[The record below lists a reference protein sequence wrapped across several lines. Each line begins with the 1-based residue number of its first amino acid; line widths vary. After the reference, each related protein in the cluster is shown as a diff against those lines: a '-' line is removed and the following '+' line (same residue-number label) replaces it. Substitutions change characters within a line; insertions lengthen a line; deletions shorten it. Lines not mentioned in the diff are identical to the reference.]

1 MQSKQKLSDDEKTT
15 LINFYKENKAFWSSE
30 VNFRNK
36 EEKSAVKEQLLTLF
50 EGKYSEGFLD
60 KNFHALRTA
69 FSREHKKYKGNPSKK
84 KWKFYDQLSFLTEEL
99 EKEKKVTFDLEEKEI
114 LIDFFNSNP
123 PLWNHH
129 LSEYRDRSLRDSLL
143 EKLVNQFDGKFTK
156 EDVKREWHNLQTVYK
171 REKSRE
177 ESSKVSGSGS
187 CDVYCS
193 TWELFSQMEFLEV
206 TGDIDTSYTSL
217 DSGVCAP
224 QAQKNKKPS
233 RTAEDDAKTE
243 LWKSIA
249 ASLKPQDNF
258 KVKSE
263 LSESASLF
271 GKVVADF
278 LMQYDPTEWC
288 YLKKKVM
295 DVFFEYEQQKSSS
308 SRSSYPNHTSYLP
321 NQFIQGNPFQPG
333 HFMNMVNVSNH
344 ETP

>member
-123 PLWNHH
+123 ALWNHH
-129 LSEYRDRSLRDSLL
+129 LSEYRNRSLRDSLL

-206 TGDIDTSYTSL
+206 TGDIDTSYTSI

-224 QAQKNKKPS
+224 PAQKKKKPS

-243 LWKSIA
+243 
-249 ASLKPQDNF
+249 
-258 KVKSE
+258 
-263 LSESASLF
+263 
-271 GKVVADF
+271 
-278 LMQYDPTEWC
+278 DPKEWC

-308 SRSSYPNHTSYLP
+308 SCSSYPDHTSYLP
-321 NQFIQGNPFQPG
+321 NQFIQWNPFQPG
-333 HFMNMVNVSNH
+333 HFMNMVNVSNN
-344 ETP
+344 ETPLNQLSHAKISASPNNPFDPFSPASTCSNDSY

>member
-50 EGKYSEGFLD
+50 EGKYLEGFLD

-114 LIDFFNSNP
+114 LIDFFNSDAA
-123 PLWNHH
+123 LWNHH
-129 LSEYRDRSLRDSLL
+129 LTEYRDRSLRDSLM

-171 REKSRE
+171 R
-177 ESSKVSGSGS
+177 
-187 CDVYCS
+187 
-193 TWELFSQMEFLEV
+193 
-206 TGDIDTSYTSL
+206 DTSYTSL

-224 QAQKNKKPS
+224 PAQKKKKPS

-263 LSESASLF
+263 LSERASLF
-271 GKVVADF
+271 GKVVADS

-295 DVFFEYEQQKSSS
+295 DVFLEYEQQKSSS
-308 SRSSYPNHTSYLP
+308 SRSSYSNHTSYLP

-333 HFMNMVNVSNH
+333 HFMNMVNVSNN
-344 ETP
+344 ETPLNQPSNAKISASPNNQFDPFSPASTCSNDSY